1 MFVSD
6 LFWGGQLVSE
16 RDAAAVMADQPV
28 PEKAPTK
35 VESKNKEPQKFLYL
49 QLQQDRTGDGT
60 GRVAT
65 LVGGRGTAGPAHFI
79 PLTAKLNSISVLGS
93 GSRPNRATV
102 SVPNPRSQGTAVV
115 TMAATRPVVATAVSM
130 PSSRS
135 AVVTAVTV
143 TSPRPVI
150 ASPVTT
156 IASKPGGAASVVRK
170 THSTNVVVSS
180 GVPRPVMSP
189 NATTITVLGSSGGLS
204 GATTPVLRPATTQGA
219 QPHGPVILHTS
230 KVPPPV
236 TSSTASSKGVSPRL
250 VPIPITQV
258 RTGVANKAVLSY
270 SALLQAGTGG
280 GSSGAGGGV
289 TSKKEGQ
296 SSPHSPQPLLLQAAT
311 PSTVKGA
318 AALAKTGGATISI
331 ITGKGSKQGSA
342 PVSNTNPVNMLS
354 VNLGQ
359 NKSNMINFKISNGQ
373 IQADNIQQVDVLR
386 EARPLLQ
393 SGKQLEERKD
403 TPVVVAGT
411 ALAHA
416 VGTGSVT
423 VSVTGSVPAT
433 LKIPEPMV
441 LPVTVPASQTMPEH
455 VSSPVPDK
463 DTLPNLKDVT
473 VIATKREKDDILQRA
488 VSTLGGA
495 LEDNRNGNDSHP
507 LIPEK
512 LSDSQHRPKTLSECL
527 DVDDDNTRDESE
539 SNDDE
544 PEIVEVKKDVL
555 RTVLCKSEE
564 PTRSSSPMR
573 EAKNDTQEQ
582 VKEENVED
590 SIVEK
595 PLNNDTDF
603 KDSKLT
609 LKSEYSSVSDDVKPE
624 HIKFSDLLKWENGV
638 GKLDGSDLKFKMN
651 EFNAVEIVED
661 RDLEEIKNHQSK
673 KAELLTPRHHARKPN
688 YREALKDEEIF
699 SDNSQDSEPQGNKST
714 RESDDICR
722 CKNCGCYGLSSEF
735 FRDSSFC
742 SIACGDEHDARELEW
757 GKERLKQEK
766 ERQRRKRLKQS
777 EKPDEEQAVGNEGKR
792 EGNRSDGEGAQGGSD
807 DDSRNSKNVSLTSES
822 LVSRFQHPWQDG
834 KNNFSWVKYLE
845 HCGRAKGLAKAAPLK
860 IWPEP
865 FPFSR
870 NLFKPGMKLE
880 AIDPAHQSLFCVMTV
895 AEIIG
900 YRLRLHFDGY
910 SDQYDYWINA
920 DSPNI
925 FPAGWC
931 EKNGRQLEPPLGVIG
946 FSWKAYLE
954 HCKAQTAP
962 RQAFI
967 NKGSSTIIPPNN
979 FRVGMKLE
987 AEDRKNIWVC
997 VATVADVLDNRVLI
1011 HFDGW
1016 DKAFDVWNEV
1026 SSPYIHPVGWCAE
1039 NNIILHPPNDYPN
1052 PESFNWH
1059 EYLQET
1065 NSMAVPA
1072 RAFKT
1077 RPPREFKKNMKLEVV
1092 DKRNPSLIRV
1102 ATIVDVQDYLLK
1114 IHFDGW
1120 GDEYDYL
1127 VDDDSPDIHPPSWC
1141 NKTGHALQPPLTPE
1155 QQAEDVDSGMGC
1167 GTPGC
1172 KGIGHVKGPI
1182 YTTHH
1187 TAYGCPYSF
1196 QNINK
1201 DLDSIIP
1208 DRLQP
1213 PLERKKSKAAP
1224 RVKLDLRPYSGNKDG
1239 NGETEEADCQ
1249 KKRVRKRRKFFDEL
1263 SPPEPNRPQKV
1274 PKLSNEEM
1282 KPITATNTLV
1292 SSAVTPSTV
1301 MSSTSL
1307 APSTS
1312 STHPALNN
1320 LTPQQAPPPDHG
1332 MDMMVHQSV
1341 FNPGYNP
1348 HPSAPL
1354 PHSWERHRHLTASLG
1369 DAKRSDVESWDVE
1382 QVQQLVARIPGCEQ
1396 VATVFNEQQIDGEA
1410 LLMMTQNDLVSLLHI
1425 KLGPAIKIMA
1435 VIMCLRSSSQK

>member
-1 MFVSD
+1 
-6 LFWGGQLVSE
+6 
-16 RDAAAVMADQPV
+16 
-28 PEKAPTK
+28 
-35 VESKNKEPQKFLYL
+35 
-49 QLQQDRTGDGT
+49 
-60 GRVAT
+60 
-65 LVGGRGTAGPAHFI
+65 
-79 PLTAKLNSISVLGS
+79 
-93 GSRPNRATV
+93 
-102 SVPNPRSQGTAVV
+102 
-115 TMAATRPVVATAVSM
+115 
-130 PSSRS
+130 
-135 AVVTAVTV
+135 
-143 TSPRPVI
+143 
-150 ASPVTT
+150 
-156 IASKPGGAASVVRK
+156 
-170 THSTNVVVSS
+170 
-180 GVPRPVMSP
+180 MSP
-189 NATTITVLGSSGGLS
+189 NATTITVLGSSGSLP
-204 GATTPVLRPATTQGA
+204 GAAAPVMRPSTTQGT
-219 QPHGPVILHTS
+219 QSHGPLILHPS
-230 KVPPPV
+230 KVPPPI
-236 TSSTASSKGVSPRL
+236 SSTTVSNKGVTQRL

-270 SALLQAGTGG
+270 STLLQAGS
-280 GSSGAGGGV
+280 GSTSVAG
-289 TSKKEGQ
+289 KKDGH
-296 SSPHSPQPLLLQAAT
+296 SSPTPLLLQAAS
-311 PSTVKGA
+311 PSAVKSA

-331 ITGKGSKQGSA
+331 ITGKGCKQGSGSGVPA
-342 PVSNTNPVNMLS
+342 SSTNPLNMLS

-386 EARPLLQ
+386 EARPLVHT
-393 SGKQLEERKD
+393 GKPIEERKD
-403 TPVVVAGT
+403 PSMVVAGT

-423 VSVTGSVPAT
+423 VSVTGSVPTT
-433 LKIPEPMV
+433 LK
-441 LPVTVPASQTMPEH
+441 MPDPLIF
-455 VSSPVPDK
+455 PVPVPVPISDEE
-463 DTLPNLKDVT
+463 TLSNLKDVT
-473 VIATKREKDDILQRA
+473 VVATRRERDDILQRA
-488 VSTLGGA
+488 VSALGGA
-495 LEDNRNGNDSHP
+495 LEDDIQNGTEAHP
-507 LIPEK
+507 VLFESLPSNQMKLKRIPECVNVEEEHEAR
-512 LSDSQHRPKTLSECL
+512 LAER
-527 DVDDDNTRDESE
+527 
-539 SNDDE
+539 SNDE
-544 PEIVEVKKDVL
+544 PEILEVKKEVVK
-555 RTVLCKSEE
+555 TMLCKSQELV
-564 PTRSSSPMR
+564 RSTSPASQIQPEMK
-573 EAKNDTQEQ
+573 ETVIKQER
-582 VKEENVED
+582 VEDNSEENPFSKDND
-590 SIVEK
+590 S
-595 PLNNDTDF
+595 
-603 KDSKLT
+603 KDSKFLV
-609 LKSEYSSVSDDVKPE
+609 KSKVPSFCDDIKPE

-638 GKLDGSDLKFKMN
+638 GKLHGSDLKFKMN

-661 RDLEEIKNHQSK
+661 RDLEEIKNHQIRRVD
-673 KAELLTPRHHARKPN
+673 LLTPRHHARKPN
-688 YREALKDEEIF
+688 YREIVKDEEIF
-699 SDNSQDSEPQGNKST
+699 SDNSQDSESQGNKST
-714 RESDDICR
+714 RESDDICC

-742 SIACGDEHDARELEW
+742 SVACGDEHDAREIEW

-777 EKPDEEQAVGNEGKR
+777 EKADDDQGAGGDR
-792 EGNRSDGEGAQGGSD
+792 EGNRSDEDGGQGGSD
-807 DDSRNSKNVSLTSES
+807 DESRNSKNSGIVSEP
-822 LVSRFQHPWQDG
+822 LVSKYQHPWQDG

-845 HCGRAKGLAKAAPLK
+845 YCGRAKGLAKAAPLK

-865 FPFSR
+865 FPFGR

-880 AIDPAHQSLFCVMTV
+880 AIDPSHQSLFCVMTV
-895 AEIIG
+895 AETIG
-900 YRLRLHFDGY
+900 YRLRVHFDGY
-910 SDQYDYWINA
+910 SDQYDYWLNA

-987 AEDRKNIWVC
+987 AEDRKNMWVC
-997 VATVADVLDNRVLI
+997 VATVADVLDNRVLV

-1016 DKAFDVWNEV
+1016 DKAFDIWNEV
-1026 SSPYIHPVGWCAE
+1026 SSPYIHPVGWCTE
-1039 NNIILHPPNDYPN
+1039 NNIVLHPPNDYPN

-1092 DKRNPSLIRV
+1092 DKRNPALIRV
-1102 ATIVDVQDYLLK
+1102 ATIVDVQEYQLK

-1120 GDEYDYL
+1120 GDEYDYWM
-1127 VDDDSPDIHPPSWC
+1127 DDDSPDIHPPSWC
-1141 NKTGHALQPPLTPE
+1141 NKTAHLLQPPLTPE

-1172 KGIGHVKGPI
+1172 KGIGHIKGPI

-1187 TAYGCPYSF
+1187 TAYGCPYSL

-1208 DRLQP
+1208 DRLQFP
-1213 PLERKKSKAAP
+1213 PERKKSKVSP
-1224 RVKLDLRPYSGNKDG
+1224 KVKLDLRSYSGKEG
-1239 NGETEEADCQ
+1239 NGEVEEADCQ

-1274 PKLSNEEM
+1274 PKLNSDEV
-1282 KPITATNTLV
+1282 KPISITSTMTP
-1292 SSAVTPSTV
+1292 SAVTTAAV
-1301 MSSTSL
+1301 ISSMTL
-1307 APSTS
+1307 VPCTS
-1312 STHPALNN
+1312 STQPSTLSHIIPQQPSHPAPSQPL
-1320 LTPQQAPPPDHG
+1320 DHG

-1369 DAKRSDVESWDVE
+1369 DAKKSDVESWDAE
-1382 QVQQLVARIPGCEQ
+1382 QVHQLVARIPGCEQ
-1396 VATVFNEQQIDGEA
+1396 VATVFIEQQIDGEA
-1410 LLMMTQNDLVSLLHI
+1410 FLMMTQNDLVSLLQM

-1435 VIMCLRSSSQK
+1435 IIMCLRSST